1 MRQRLRNG
9 NDASG
14 TVSRRLRKAGNL
26 SGLHRRIGSL
36 LTLSV
41 RKIWGPLCDKDLFF
55 FLGIFI
61 MGACQPCILYRKRL
75 HAEVVL
81 RNQLGFHDSPSGDLV
96 RFMGA
101 AFSRNSQLFGMR
113 LFFGREYC
121 ITFTEIIKALKD
133 RKYSV
138 GNSYAWHRSNTGR
151 EVIWKDIKRKPCR
164 ALRRKGSIGSSAE
177 APGKGGDSND
187 LR

>member
-14 TVSRRLRKAGNL
+14 AVSRRLRKAGNL
-26 SGLHRRIGSL
+26 SGLHRRIGNL
-36 LTLSV
+36 LTLPRHKS
-41 RKIWGPLCDKDLFF
+41 WSPLWDKDLFC

-61 MGACQPCILYRKRL
+61 MGAFGSCVLYRKCF
-75 HAEVVL
+75 HPDVIL
-81 RNQLGFHDSPSGDLV
+81 RSQLGFHDSPPGDLG

-164 ALRRKGSIGSSAE
+164 ALRRKGSIGSSVE